1 MESSQSKP
9 TINNRTSLV
18 FISLVIISI
27 LDLDVLRSDPI
38 DLRAMDFLL
47 GFGGESAKAASV
59 VFDVLHGV
67 I

>member
-1 MESSQSKP
+1 
-9 TINNRTSLV
+9 
-18 FISLVIISI
+18 VIISI

-59 VFDVLHGV
+59 VFDVLHWV